1 MQGPKFVPSLQHSLV
16 LCPSGPKWDNAAPA
30 PVHAVNE
37 ELGLDDSE
45 SDSSSDAESDSD
57 DSDASGI
64 SGN

>member
-1 MQGPKFVPSLQHSLV
+1 VGR
-16 LCPSGPKWDNAAPA
+16 SGTTRLRLLS
-30 PVHAVNE
+30 VNE

-45 SDSSSDAESDSD
+45 SDAESDSD